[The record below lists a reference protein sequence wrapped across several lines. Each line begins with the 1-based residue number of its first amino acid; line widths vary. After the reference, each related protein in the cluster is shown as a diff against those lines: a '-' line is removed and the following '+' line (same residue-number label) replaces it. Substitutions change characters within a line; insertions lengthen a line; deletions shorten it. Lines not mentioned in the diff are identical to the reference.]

1 MFRRQRRLGKHPVA
15 CLYQQL
21 LKFHEVL
28 WDFLRFRHPFVQP
41 VETRLRGVGRSQQ
54 RFNSRGCLFTQLL
67 QLPGPLKRV
76 LNNRWFGAMMEAM
89 KQMKQTLLL
98 RIVGTLFVT
107 LAVNGCS
114 TATPIVSEWRNPA
127 QASGSFRRLM
137 IVGPSGDAS
146 VQRNFEDEFV
156 AQLAAMGVDALASYR
171 YMPDTGETTENI
183 LKQAAQEA
191 RADGL
196 LLMRPVRVEEKTNY
210 PGVGPP
216 ISFGIFGSN
225 VGAEWYGI
233 PGASGPYRYN
243 EYTSE
248 TALYDVARNELV
260 WTGTIKGK
268 EPTNV
273 QTAIKSYVQTVTK
286 ALAAQDLLPK
296 R

>member
-1 MFRRQRRLGKHPVA
+1 MIQ
-15 CLYQQL
+15 
-21 LKFHEVL
+21 
-28 WDFLRFRHPFVQP
+28 
-41 VETRLRGVGRSQQ
+41 S
-54 RFNSRGCLFTQLL
+54 

-76 LNNRWFGAMMEAM
+76 LKNRWFGAMMDAM
-89 KQMKQTLLL
+89 KQMLLL

-171 YMPDTGETTENI
+171 YMPDTGETSENI

-210 PGVGPP
+210 PAVGPP

-260 WTGTIKGK
+260 WTGTVKGK

-296 R
+296 S

>member
-1 MFRRQRRLGKHPVA
+1 MKTTFLWIIGIVLCAFALGA
-15 CLYQQL
+15 C
-21 LKFHEVL
+21 
-28 WDFLRFRHPFVQP
+28 
-41 VETRLRGVGRSQQ
+41 S
-54 RFNSRGCLFTQLL
+54 
-67 QLPGPLKRV
+67 
-76 LNNRWFGAMMEAM
+76 
-89 KQMKQTLLL
+89 
-98 RIVGTLFVT
+98 
-107 LAVNGCS
+107 S
-114 TATPIVSEWRNPA
+114 TTPIVSEWRNTA
-127 QASGSFRRLM
+127 RASSAFQRLM
-137 IVGPSGDAS
+137 IAGPSGDVG

-156 AQLAAMGVDALASYR
+156 AQLAAMRIEALASYR
-171 YMPDTGETTENI
+171 YMPDTGETNENM

-210 PGVGPP
+210 PAVGPP

-248 TALYDVARNELV
+248 TALYDVARNDLV

-286 ALAAQDLLPK
+286 ALREKNLISS
-296 R
+296 RE